1 MLNVILFFLSSFVGD
16 KCHCNTS
23 TNNDVVSSESLMR
36 TKQAKK
42 IVVVKTPKSLLLNYY
57 LLKVTSIQFNSIQ
70 LNSIEFN

>member
-16 KCHCNTS
+16 KFHCNTS

-42 IVVVKTPKSLLLNYY
+42 NVKTPKSLLLNYY
-57 LLKVTSIQFNSIQ
+57 LLKVTSTQFN
-70 LNSIEFN
+70 